1 MKNRK
6 DFAGIVLAF
15 FALIIST
22 SCVRGQIAVMGN
34 APDINGYIHYTEAP
48 YGGTFLFKSTYEDVQ
63 KIEKLKYT
71 SYINV
76 YDMYAVSVD
85 SAHMVVSEMLPVS
98 FHFFYLPNE
107 NRFSKEAQRF
117 LLINVDNQDDDEML
131 PARLYW
137 ITDIRSVE
145 HREASS
151 FTVRYT
157 LEDRDNRD
165 HISCANA
172 LIQNSQ
178 LVLYIIYEGLVP
190 IAVTLA
196 ETKTLFDRDSHN
208 IRNQQISTTWI
219 DPMVIDI
226 QR

>member
-6 DFAGIVLAF
+6 DLAGIVLAF

-22 SCVRGQIAVMGN
+22 SCVRGQIAVLGD
-34 APDINGYIHYTEAP
+34 APDINGYVHFVEAP
-48 YGGTFLFKSTYEDVQ
+48 HGGTFLFKSVYEDVQ

-85 SAHMVVSEMLPVS
+85 SQHMVVSEVLPVS

-107 NRFSKEAQRF
+107 NRLSKEVQRF
-117 LLINVDNQDDDEML
+117 MLINVNVEDDDEMV

-137 ITDIRSVE
+137 ITDVRSVE
-145 HREASS
+145 HREAMS

-157 LEDRDNRD
+157 LEDRDNRA
-165 HISCANA
+165 HISCANS

-178 LVLYIIYEGLVP
+178 LTLYVVYEGLVP

-196 ETKTLFDRDSHN
+196 ETRTLFDRDSHN
-208 IRNQQISTTWI
+208 IKNQQVSTTWV

-226 QR
+226 ER